1 MKVIDFHVHPGSVQ
15 IWKPWVVEYFREN
28 NPGTFERFANGL
40 TPEEMVAFFA
50 SQGVSSLV
58 LLAEYAPKCTCV
70 VSNEEV
76 SRYCRDHG
84 ELIPFG
90 SLNLEED
97 TPFDVQARHAVE
109 NLGIRGF
116 KLLPSYQHFYPNDP
130 AFFPFYAYAQSKKLP
145 VMFHT
150 GSSIFRETRIKYADP
165 LLLDD
170 VAVEFPD
177 LTILMEH
184 GGRPFWYDRA
194 AWMISRHRNLHVG
207 IAGIAIRH
215 LPRLFPRLEQY
226 PDRFL
231 FGSDW
236 PGMADVRSLVDR
248 VLALPYSDETKAAI
262 LHGNAERVL
271 TKAKEGEA

>member
-1 MKVIDFHVHPGSVQ
+1 MNVIDFHIHFGSV
-15 IWKPWVVEYFREN
+15 KNLTSWVAEFFREK
-28 NPGTFERFANGL
+28 NPGYFSRLVDGL
-40 TPEEMVAFFA
+40 TPEELVDFLA
-50 SQGVSSLV
+50 SQGVAQAV
-58 LLAEYAPKCTCV
+58 MLAEYAPKCTGV

-76 SRYCRDHG
+76 SRFCRDHE

-90 SLNLEED
+90 ALNLEDGALYED
-97 TPFDVQARHAVE
+97 QARYAIE
-109 NLGIRGF
+109 ELGMKGF

-130 AFFPFYAYAQSKKLP
+130 SFFPFYDYLSSKGLP

-150 GSSIFRETRIKYADP
+150 GTSIFKGTRIKYADP

-170 VAVEFPD
+170 VAEEFPD

-194 AWMISRHRNLHVG
+194 AWLISRHRNMHIG
-207 IAGIAIRH
+207 IAGIPVRK
-215 LPRLFPRLEQY
+215 LPQLFPNLEKY

-236 PGMADVRSLVDR
+236 PSMPDVRGLVER
-248 VLALPYSDETKAAI
+248 VLALPYSNETKERI
-262 LHGNAERVL
+262 LHKNAEGVLNRVNRY
-271 TKAKEGEA
+271 